1 MQASKVLSIA
11 ISLIMSFSSLK
22 ADTLSIEDL
31 NWSFTTF
38 LCEDE
43 NKVANTPLVFYE
55 SKSGW
60 EVMGVG
66 GDYEVTVNKN
76 GFMIKFLPPNE
87 GIALLSDD
95 AQYPLWKYEYLGD
108 LGSFET
114 VCNRQDQLTDVLIK
128 AITPKIVEY
137 ANSISLLEYKELITA
152 NDKIKSLE
160 IDLTKSYLEFESKNV
175 ASENAAIRHKEE
187 MAIAAERHKKELAM
201 ANERHKEEMA
211 IAAERHKKELA
222 MANERHKKELSESII
237 ESYKNNQIANIVIDK
252 MKRCWIPHVGVEN
265 GLTNVMNL
273 GLKFDIDGKLV
284 ESPVNLTPNSEIGSL
299 QAFESVRRAI
309 IRCSPYNELD
319 PDIYQAGQEITIKF
333 DPRNLGR

>member
-1 MQASKVLSIA
+1 MQASKLLGIA
-11 ISLIMSFSSLK
+11 FSLIMSFSALK
-22 ADTLSIEDL
+22 AETLSIEDL
-31 NWSFTTF
+31 DWAFRTF

-43 NKVANTPLVFYE
+43 NKVANVPLVFFE

-60 EVMGVG
+60 EVMGF
-66 GDYEVTVNKN
+66 GDDQTSVTVNKN
-76 GFMIKFLPPNE
+76 GFIIKFLPPNE
-87 GIALLSDD
+87 GIGLLSDD
-95 AQYPLWKYEYLGD
+95 AQYPLWKYESLGTR
-108 LGSFET
+108 GSVET
-114 VCNRQDQLTDVLIK
+114 VCSSQDWLTDSLIK

-175 ASENAAIRHKEE
+175 ASENAAI
-187 MAIAAERHKKELAM
+187 
-201 ANERHKEEMA
+201 RHKEEMA

-284 ESPVNLTPNSEIGSL
+284 ESPVNLTPNSGIGSL

-333 DPRNLGR
+333 DPKNLVR

>member
-1 MQASKVLSIA
+1 MQASKLLGIA
-11 ISLIMSFSSLK
+11 ISLIMSFSALK
-22 ADTLSIEDL
+22 AETLSIEDL
-31 NWSFTTF
+31 DWAFRTF

-43 NKVANTPLVFYE
+43 NKVANVPLVFFE

-60 EVMGVG
+60 EVMGF
-66 GDYEVTVNKN
+66 GDDQTSVTVNKN
-76 GFMIKFLPPNE
+76 GFIIKFLPPNE
-87 GIALLSDD
+87 GIGLLSDD
-95 AQYPLWKYEYLGD
+95 AQYPLWKYESLGTR
-108 LGSFET
+108 GSVET
-114 VCNRQDQLTDVLIK
+114 VCSSQDWLTDSLIK

-175 ASENAAIRHKEE
+175 ASENAAI
-187 MAIAAERHKKELAM
+187 
-201 ANERHKEEMA
+201 RHKEEMA

-284 ESPVNLTPNSEIGSL
+284 ESPVNLTPNSGIGSL

-333 DPRNLGR
+333 DPKNLVR

>member
-1 MQASKVLSIA
+1 MQASKVLGIA
-11 ISLIMSFSSLK
+11 ISLIMSFSALK

-31 NWSFTTF
+31 DWAFTTF

-43 NKVANTPLVFYE
+43 NKVANLPLVFFE

-66 GDYEVTVNKN
+66 DDQTSVTVNKN

-87 GIALLSDD
+87 GIGLLSD

-114 VCNRQDQLTDVLIK
+114 VCSSQDQLTNILIK

-187 MAIAAERHKKELAM
+187 MAIAAEHHKKELAT
-201 ANERHKEEMA
+201 
-211 IAAERHKKELA
+211 
-222 MANERHKKELSESII
+222 ANERHKKELSESII
-237 ESYKNNQIANIVIDK
+237 ESYKNNQIANIVINK
-252 MKRCWIPHVGVEN
+252 LKRCWIPPVGVEN
-265 GLTNVMNL
+265 GLTNVITL
-273 GLKFDIDGKLV
+273 GLRFDIDGKLV
-284 ESPVNLTPNSEIGSL
+284 ESPVNLTPNSGVGSL
-299 QAFESVRRAI
+299 QAFEAARRAV

-319 PDIYQAGQEITIKF
+319 PNMYQAWKEIKIKF
-333 DPRNLGR
+333 DSKNLGR

>member
-43 NKVANTPLVFYE
+43 NKVANMPLVFYE

-152 NDKIKSLE
+152 NDKIKSLQ
-160 IDLTKSYLEFESKNV
+160 IDLTRSLLELESKYV
-175 ASENAAIRHKEE
+175 ASANAAIRHKEE
-187 MAIAAERHKKELAM
+187 MAIAAERH
-201 ANERHKEEMA
+201 
-211 IAAERHKKELA
+211 IKELA

>member
-1 MQASKVLSIA
+1 MQASKLLGIA
-11 ISLIMSFSSLK
+11 ISLIMSFSALK
-22 ADTLSIEDL
+22 AETLSIEDL
-31 NWSFTTF
+31 DWAFRTF

-43 NKVANTPLVFYE
+43 NKVANVPLVFFE

-60 EVMGVG
+60 EVMGF
-66 GDYEVTVNKN
+66 GDDQTSVTVNKN
-76 GFMIKFLPPNE
+76 GFIIKFLPPNE
-87 GIALLSDD
+87 GIGLLSDD
-95 AQYPLWKYEYLGD
+95 AQYPLWKYESLGTR
-108 LGSFET
+108 GSVET
-114 VCNRQDQLTDVLIK
+114 VCSSQDWLTDSLIK

-160 IDLTKSYLEFESKNV
+160 IDLTKSYLESESKNV
-175 ASENAAIRHKEE
+175 ASENAAI
-187 MAIAAERHKKELAM
+187 
-201 ANERHKEEMA
+201 RHKEEMA

>member
-1 MQASKVLSIA
+1 MQASKLLGIA
-11 ISLIMSFSSLK
+11 ISLIMSFSALK
-22 ADTLSIEDL
+22 AETLSIEDL
-31 NWSFTTF
+31 DWAFRTF

-43 NKVANTPLVFYE
+43 NKVANVPLVFFE

-60 EVMGVG
+60 EVMGF
-66 GDYEVTVNKN
+66 GDDQTSVTVNKN
-76 GFMIKFLPPNE
+76 GFIIKFLPPNE
-87 GIALLSDD
+87 GIGLLSDD
-95 AQYPLWKYEYLGD
+95 AQYPLWKYESLGTR
-108 LGSFET
+108 GSVET
-114 VCNRQDQLTDVLIK
+114 VCSSQDWLTDSLIK

-175 ASENAAIRHKEE
+175 ASENAAI
-187 MAIAAERHKKELAM
+187 
-201 ANERHKEEMA
+201 RHKEEMA

-284 ESPVNLTPNSEIGSL
+284 ESPVNLTPNSGVGSL
-299 QAFESVRRAI
+299 QAFEAARRAV

-319 PDIYQAGQEITIKF
+319 PEIYDGWKELNLKF
-333 DPRNLGR
+333 NPKNMGR

>member
-1 MQASKVLSIA
+1 M
-11 ISLIMSFSSLK
+11 SLK
-22 ADTLSIEDL
+22 
-31 NWSFTTF
+31 
-38 LCEDE
+38 
-43 NKVANTPLVFYE
+43 V
-55 SKSGW
+55 
-60 EVMGVG
+60 
-66 GDYEVTVNKN
+66 
-76 GFMIKFLPPNE
+76 
-87 GIALLSDD
+87 
-95 AQYPLWKYEYLGD
+95 
-108 LGSFET
+108 
-114 VCNRQDQLTDVLIK
+114 
-128 AITPKIVEY
+128 
-137 ANSISLLEYKELITA
+137 
-152 NDKIKSLE
+152 
-160 IDLTKSYLEFESKNV
+160 KNV

-211 IAAERHKKELA
+211 IAAERHIKELA

>member
-43 NKVANTPLVFYE
+43 NKVANMPLVFYE

-160 IDLTKSYLEFESKNV
+160 IDLTKSYLESESKNV

-201 ANERHKEEMA
+201 ANERHKE
-211 IAAERHKKELA
+211 
-222 MANERHKKELSESII
+222 ELSESII

>member
-1 MQASKVLSIA
+1 MQASKLLGIA
-11 ISLIMSFSSLK
+11 ISLIMSFSALK
-22 ADTLSIEDL
+22 AETLSIEDL
-31 NWSFTTF
+31 DWAFRTF

-43 NKVANTPLVFYE
+43 NKVANVPLVFFE

-60 EVMGVG
+60 EVMGF
-66 GDYEVTVNKN
+66 GDDQTSVTVNKN
-76 GFMIKFLPPNE
+76 GFIIKFLPPNE
-87 GIALLSDD
+87 GIGLLSDD
-95 AQYPLWKYEYLGD
+95 AQYPLWKYESLGTR
-108 LGSFET
+108 GSVET
-114 VCNRQDQLTDVLIK
+114 VCSSQDWLTDSLIK

-175 ASENAAIRHKEE
+175 ASENAAI
-187 MAIAAERHKKELAM
+187 
-201 ANERHKEEMA
+201 RHKEEMA

-333 DPRNLGR
+333 DPKNLVR

>member
-1 MQASKVLSIA
+1 MQASKLLGIA
-11 ISLIMSFSSLK
+11 ISLIMSFSALK
-22 ADTLSIEDL
+22 AETLSIEDL
-31 NWSFTTF
+31 DWAFRTF

-43 NKVANTPLVFYE
+43 NKVANVPLVFFE

-160 IDLTKSYLEFESKNV
+160 IDLTKSYLESESKNV
-175 ASENAAIRHKEE
+175 ASENAAI
-187 MAIAAERHKKELAM
+187 
-201 ANERHKEEMA
+201 RHKEEMA

-284 ESPVNLTPNSEIGSL
+284 ESPVNLTPNSGIGSL

>member
-31 NWSFTTF
+31 NWAFKTF
-38 LCEDE
+38 LCVDD
-43 NKVANTPLVFYE
+43 KTYPGTGTANLPLVFYE

-87 GIALLSDD
+87 GIGLLSDD

-114 VCNRQDQLTDVLIK
+114 VCSPQDSLTEILIK

-160 IDLTKSYLEFESKNV
+160 IDLTKSYLEIESKNV
-175 ASENAAIRHKEE
+175 ASENAAI
-187 MAIAAERHKKELAM
+187 
-201 ANERHKEEMA
+201 
-211 IAAERHKKELA
+211 RHKKELA

-237 ESYKNNQIANIVIDK
+237 ESYKNNQIANIVINK
-252 MKRCWIPHVGVEN
+252 LKLCRIPPVGVEN
-265 GLTNVMNL
+265 GLTNVITL
-273 GLKFDIDGKLV
+273 GLRFDIDGKLV
-284 ESPVNLTPNSEIGSL
+284 ESPVNLTPNSGFGSL
-299 QAFESVRRAI
+299 QAFEAARRAV

-319 PDIYQAGQEITIKF
+319 PNMYQAWKEIKIKF
-333 DPRNLGR
+333 DPKNFGR

>member
-1 MQASKVLSIA
+1 MQASKLLGIA
-11 ISLIMSFSSLK
+11 ISLIMSFSALK
-22 ADTLSIEDL
+22 AETLSIEDL
-31 NWSFTTF
+31 DWAFRTF

-43 NKVANTPLVFYE
+43 NKVANVPLVFFE

-60 EVMGVG
+60 EVMGF
-66 GDYEVTVNKN
+66 GDDQTSVTVNKN
-76 GFMIKFLPPNE
+76 GFIIKFLPPNE
-87 GIALLSDD
+87 GIGLLSDD
-95 AQYPLWKYEYLGD
+95 AQYPLWKYESLGTR
-108 LGSFET
+108 GSVET
-114 VCNRQDQLTDVLIK
+114 VCSSQDWLTDSLIK

-175 ASENAAIRHKEE
+175 ASENAAI
-187 MAIAAERHKKELAM
+187 
-201 ANERHKEEMA
+201 RHKEEMA

>member
-31 NWSFTTF
+31 NWAFRTF
-38 LCEDE
+38 LCVDD
-43 NKVANTPLVFYE
+43 KTYPGTGTANMPLVFYE

-87 GIALLSDD
+87 GIGLLSDD
-95 AQYPLWKYEYLGD
+95 AQYLLWKYEYLGD

-114 VCNRQDQLTDVLIK
+114 VCSPQDSLTEILIK

-160 IDLTKSYLEFESKNV
+160 IDLTKSYLEIESKNV
-175 ASENAAIRHKEE
+175 ASENAAIRH
-187 MAIAAERHKKELAM
+187 I
-201 ANERHKEEMA
+201 EEMA

-237 ESYKNNQIANIVIDK
+237 ESYKNNQIANIVINK
-252 MKRCWIPHVGVEN
+252 LKRCWIPPVGVEN
-265 GLTNVMNL
+265 GLTNVITL
-273 GLKFDIDGKLV
+273 GLRFDIDGKLV
-284 ESPVNLTPNSEIGSL
+284 ESPVNLTPNSGVGSL
-299 QAFESVRRAI
+299 QAFEAARRAV

-319 PDIYQAGQEITIKF
+319 PNMYQAWKEIKIKF
-333 DPRNLGR
+333 DPKNFGR

>member
-1 MQASKVLSIA
+1 M
-11 ISLIMSFSSLK
+11 
-22 ADTLSIEDL
+22 
-31 NWSFTTF
+31 
-38 LCEDE
+38 
-43 NKVANTPLVFYE
+43 PLVFYE

-160 IDLTKSYLEFESKNV
+160 IDLTKSYLESESKKCC
-175 ASENAAIRHKEE
+175 IRKCC
-187 MAIAAERHKKELAM
+187 
-201 ANERHKEEMA
+201 N
-211 IAAERHKKELA
+211 
-222 MANERHKKELSESII
+222 
-237 ESYKNNQIANIVIDK
+237 
-252 MKRCWIPHVGVEN
+252 
-265 GLTNVMNL
+265 
-273 GLKFDIDGKLV
+273 
-284 ESPVNLTPNSEIGSL
+284 TP
-299 QAFESVRRAI
+299 
-309 IRCSPYNELD
+309 
-319 PDIYQAGQEITIKF
+319 
-333 DPRNLGR
+333 

>member
-43 NKVANTPLVFYE
+43 NKVANMPLVFYE

-160 IDLTKSYLEFESKNV
+160 IDLTKSYLESESKNV
-175 ASENAAIRHKEE
+175 ASENAAI
-187 MAIAAERHKKELAM
+187 
-201 ANERHKEEMA
+201 RHKEEMA

>member
-43 NKVANTPLVFYE
+43 NKVANMPLVFYE

-160 IDLTKSYLEFESKNV
+160 IDLTKSYLESESKNV

-187 MAIAAERHKKELAM
+187 MAIAAERH
-201 ANERHKEEMA
+201 
-211 IAAERHKKELA
+211 IKELA

>member
-31 NWSFTTF
+31 NWAFTTF
-38 LCEDE
+38 LCVDD
-43 NKVANTPLVFYE
+43 KLYPGQGIANAPLVFYE

-87 GIALLSDD
+87 GIGLLSDD

-114 VCNRQDQLTDVLIK
+114 VCSSQDVLTNILIK

-160 IDLTKSYLEFESKNV
+160 IDLTKSYLEIESKNV
-175 ASENAAIRHKEE
+175 ASENAAIRH
-187 MAIAAERHKKELAM
+187 I
-201 ANERHKEEMA
+201 EEMA

-237 ESYKNNQIANIVIDK
+237 ESYKNNQVANIVIDK
-252 MKRCWIPHVGVEN
+252 MKLCWIPPVGVEN

-284 ESPVNLTPNSEIGSL
+284 ESPVNLTPNSGIGSL

>member
-31 NWSFTTF
+31 NWAFKTF
-38 LCEDE
+38 LCVDD
-43 NKVANTPLVFYE
+43 KTYPGTGTANLPLVFYE

-87 GIALLSDD
+87 GIGLLSDD

-114 VCNRQDQLTDVLIK
+114 VCSPQDSLTEILIK

-160 IDLTKSYLEFESKNV
+160 IDLTKSYLEIESKNV
-175 ASENAAIRHKEE
+175 ASENAAI
-187 MAIAAERHKKELAM
+187 
-201 ANERHKEEMA
+201 RHKEEMA

-237 ESYKNNQIANIVIDK
+237 ESYKNNQIANIVINK
-252 MKRCWIPHVGVEN
+252 LKLCWIPPVGVEN
-265 GLTNVMNL
+265 GLTNVITL
-273 GLKFDIDGKLV
+273 GLRFDIDGKLV
-284 ESPVNLTPNSEIGSL
+284 ESPVNLTPNSGFGSL
-299 QAFESVRRAI
+299 QAFEAARRAV

-319 PDIYQAGQEITIKF
+319 PNMYQAWKEIKIKF
-333 DPRNLGR
+333 DPKNFGR